1 MTASTAKRAIAAT
14 DFQNIKVLSEPQ
26 FISEDKYSYVITS
39 VNADKEYESQVYVHN
54 LANDS
59 HKQWTSGNHRNH
71 TFCVSPNKEKAFFLS
86 NRSGAAQI
94 WLTDMDGG
102 ESKQIT
108 TFPNGVFS
116 PIWSEDGK
124 SILFCSYL
132 EKDDDISALKEL
144 SKEEKQAKQKEAQT
158 KPLVVDRLRYKSDAR
173 GFHDD
178 SKTQII
184 QYDLTAGTFRQLT
197 DNEADHHL
205 VDVSPDNKNLI
216 FAANLEEDADSS
228 LVSDLYLLELQ
239 SKEITKLTDSKG
251 SYHGAAFSRDN
262 KKIVA
267 YGHEFEYAGATLTKL
282 FIYDVDSK
290 EKKLLSRDWGVQPGD
305 TMVADM
311 RLGSSETG
319 PVWSDDNE
327 SIYFVGSDNGA
338 VSLYETDLEGNLKTR
353 YSDHSHLFGFSYN
366 PDTKS
371 FILGV
376 SHPTDPGNFY
386 RLAADNTL
394 EKLTDVNKEFVS
406 EVALSSPEEITFTS
420 SDGLEIQGWLLHPYG
435 FQEGKKYPFVLEVH
449 GGPHA
454 MYGQTFFHEL
464 QLLAAEGYVV
474 LYTNPRGSH
483 GYGQDF
489 VNGVRENYGKG
500 DYQDLMEAVDYCLE
514 QYSFIDENRLGVTGG
529 SYGGFMTNWIV
540 GHTNR
545 FKAAVTQRSISNWL
559 SFYGVSDIGFFFTK
573 WEHGVNLLEDPTE
586 LWDIS
591 PLKYAENV
599 ETPLLI
605 LHGEKDY
612 RCPIEQGEQLF
623 ITLKHLNKEVEFVRF
638 PNANHELSRSG
649 NPALRVARLENICRW
664 FEKYL

>member
-1 MTASTAKRAIAAT
+1 MSTSQEKRALTAT
-14 DFQNIKVLSEPQ
+14 DFQNIKAVSEPE
-26 FISEDKYSYVITS
+26 FISEDTYSYVVTS
-39 VNADKEYESQVYVHN
+39 VNADKEYESQVFVHHLTDN
-54 LANDS
+54 V
-59 HKQWTSGNHRNH
+59 HKQWTTGNHRNH
-71 TFCVSPNKEKAFFLS
+71 TFRVSPNKEKAFFLS
-86 NRSGAAQI
+86 DRSGTSQI
-94 WLTDMDGG
+94 WLTDFNGG
-102 ESKQIT
+102 EAKKIT

-116 PIWSEDGK
+116 PVWSNDGK
-124 SILFCSYL
+124 SILFCSFL
-132 EKDDDISALKEL
+132 EKDDDITSLKEL
-144 SKEEKQAKQKEAQT
+144 SKEEKQAKQKEQQT
-158 KPLVVDRLRYKSDAR
+158 KPLVVDRLKYKSDAR
-173 GFHDD
+173 GFHDH
-178 SKTQII
+178 SKVQII
-184 QYDLTAGTFRQLT
+184 QYDVTADTFHQLT
-197 DNEADHHL
+197 SKDSDHHL
-205 VDVSPDNKNLI
+205 VDLAPDNKHLI
-216 FAANLEEDADSS
+216 FAANLEEDADAS

-251 SYHGAAFSRDN
+251 SYHNAKFSRDS
-262 KKIVA
+262 KQIVV

-282 FIYDVDSK
+282 FLYDLKSK
-290 EKKLLSRDWGVQPGD
+290 ERKLLSGDWSIQPGD
-305 TMVADM
+305 TMVGDM
-311 RLGSSETG
+311 RLGNSETG
-319 PVWSDDNE
+319 PVWSSDNE
-327 SIYFVGSDNGA
+327 SIYFIGSDYGA
-338 VSLYETDLEGNLKTR
+338 VHLYETDLEGNLKTR
-353 YSDHSHLFGFSYN
+353 YSNHNHLFGFSYH
-366 PDTKS
+366 PETES
-371 FILGV
+371 FILGI
-376 SHPTDPGNFY
+376 SHPTDPCNFY
-386 RLAADNTL
+386 KLSADNTL
-394 EKLTDVNKEFVS
+394 EQLTDVNKSFIND
-406 EVALSSPEEITFTS
+406 VALSEPEEITFTS
-420 SDGLEIQGWLLHPYG
+420 SDGLDIQGWLLRPYG

-464 QLLAAEGYVV
+464 QLLAARGYVV

-500 DYQDLMEAVDYCLE
+500 DYQDLMEAVDYCIE
-514 QYSFIDENRLGVTGG
+514 QFSFIDETRLGVTGG

-573 WEHGVNLLEDPTE
+573 WEHGVNLMEDPTE

-649 NPALRVARLENICRW
+649 NPTLRVARLENICRW